1 MNVKHLSY
9 LITIID
15 CDLNLS
21 AAAKKIHISQPA
33 LSQIIRNFEE
43 EIHAQLFQRQNGRLK
58 RITHIGETF
67 FASARKIVGDYTEMM
82 ETIRKELSQSNGKIT
97 IGIPPLVLTVNFTD
111 FISNVMIIN
120 HEIKMEIME
129 AGAEALRKEFL
140 SQNIDIAILLQP
152 TRLDS
157 ASIEELIL
165 ERVEL
170 TAFMSKDHMLAKGNK
185 LNWSQLDLQSL
196 AIFNETFM
204 IHHLL
209 MEKFQQEKVRP
220 EIEVTSASWDFL
232 LNTALSSNIIT
243 ILPSSTTVIFPNKE
257 YVEVPF
263 ENPLF
268 MEITFCR
275 HKKKYY
281 TDAEE
286 YAKKLI
292 AEYFKMENSM
302 NEVVMQQAIKKGQ

>member
-1 MNVKHLSY
+1 MNVRHLSY
-9 LITIID
+9 LITVID

-43 EIHAQLFQRQNGRLK
+43 EIHVQLFHRQNGRLK

-67 FASARKIVGDYTEMM
+67 FASARKIVGDYNEMM
-82 ETIRKELSQSNGKIT
+82 ETIRKESSQSNGKIN
-97 IGIPPLVLTVNFTD
+97 IGIPPLVITVNFAD
-111 FISNVMIIN
+111 FISNVMVIN
-120 HEIKMEIME
+120 REIKMEITE
-129 AGAEALRKEFL
+129 AGAEVLRKDFL
-140 SQNIDIAILLQP
+140 SHKMDIAILLQP
-152 TRLDS
+152 TRLNS

-170 TAFMSKDHMLAKGNK
+170 TAFMRKDHALAMEDK
-185 LNWSQLDLQSL
+185 LNWCQLDLQSL

-209 MEKFQQEKVRP
+209 KEKFRQEKVRP

-268 MEITFCR
+268 MEVTFCR

-292 AEYFKMENSM
+292 VNYFKM
-302 NEVVMQQAIKKGQ
+302 VMHQTIKKG